1 MSAARCPGKQPF
13 FHGSSAG
20 STGLSGMAGFMIS
33 MVSAQPHGQLPAL
46 VLWVADQ
53 PIAALVSCR
62 FWLFLLRRHLGF
74 GAFSLPQGRLLRVP
88 VRILWPLSTDP
99 KPAAGGRNG
108 SRRFFPRLFDP
119 SARPLRSQKSG
130 VLAVLRC
137 ATTRGVRPPAEWRVL
152 VVLFERL
159 R

>member
-1 MSAARCPGKQPF
+1 MPPLQLDPPDFPEWRASRILWLL
-13 FHGSSAG
+13 
-20 STGLSGMAGFMIS
+20 LSP
-33 MVSAQPHGQLPAL
+33 MVSSLP
-46 VLWVADQ
+46 
-53 PIAALVSCR
+53 
-62 FWLFLLRRHLGF
+62 LGF
-74 GAFSLPQGRLLRVP
+74 GWQAIRARRSFHVGSGSSSSGRIWGSEAFSRPQGRLLRVP
-88 VRILWPLSTDP
+88 VRVLWPLSTDP